1 MPTTIDSAGVT
12 FNDATSLTSANIGT
26 AQLVNG
32 SVTAA
37 KLGTTEQKQIAKAW
51 VNFNGVAIESTNLP
65 STVTISCNSGST
77 TGTYTISTGGWS
89 SSFIGVIYKIT
100 QINGVVG
107 GTLGGVNVSTLGIQI
122 ISVESSTSAT
132 FRFLSGTTTSAQSV
146 TGTGSASSGI
156 SVTTS
161 GIRSS
166 YNVSSV
172 TKNGTGDYTVNF
184 TTPMADANYSVS
196 GIGRNNHGGSLDPN
210 SGYGSSICLSRP
222 TAPTTS
228 AFRIWVIG
236 LLGTG
241 AAANIVSAQDQGT
254 ISIQV
259 FGN

>member
-1 MPTTIDSAGVT
+1 MPTTIDSAGIT

-37 KLGTTEQKQIAKAW
+37 KLGTNEQKQIAKAW

-166 YNVSSV
+166 YNVTSV
-172 TKNGTGDYTVNF
+172 TKTGTGQYTINF
-184 TTPMADANYSVS
+184 TVAMADANYSVS
-196 GIGRNNHGGSLDPN
+196 FTTNRVVSANIAMPSVTSTSTTSFNV
-210 SGYGSSICLSRP
+210 ICQDI
-222 TAPTTS
+222 ATS
-228 AFRIWVIG
+228 AFGDCTIG
-236 LLGTG
+236 L
-241 AAANIVSAQDQGT
+241 
-254 ISIQV
+254 IQV